1 MYARNI
7 DTTIS
12 RAKNRRRRWN
22 FALILRHLLENSL
35 EIKFQI
41 PLVTGLKLLAK
52 TFIKETSSFF
62 HCNFNY
68 TGYSAQLRPK
78 FWQEKHRGSQ
88 IFEMEKKNLYIE
100 ENAPRQFTVSSD
112 FPPFSNM
119 QRVFLS
125 KLTSLNHRNTRGRMG
140 LSSTDKLRL
149 LLRLC
154 SNGISFPPAY
164 AYVFKWSLGL
174 RDKQR

>member
-88 IFEMEKKNLYIE
+88 IFEMEKKNLYITVE
-100 ENAPRQFTVSSD
+100 ENSPIYSFIR
-112 FPPFSNM
+112 FPAIF
-119 QRVFLS
+119 QYA
-125 KLTSLNHRNTRGRMG
+125 TS
-140 LSSTDKLRL
+140 
-149 LLRLC
+149 
-154 SNGISFPPAY
+154 ISFKTY
-164 AYVFKWSLGL
+164 LLKSSKHTRENGTLLY
-174 RDKQR
+174 R

>member
-1 MYARNI
+1 M
-7 DTTIS
+7 
-12 RAKNRRRRWN
+12 
-22 FALILRHLLENSL
+22 ENSL

-164 AYVFKWSLGL
+164 AYVFK
-174 RDKQR
+174 